1 MRILGVYIEIF
12 NYFWETFKPNFM
24 YSIILQ
30 AHHWIAFIAL
40 ALLAYATINGA
51 IGSNT
56 EKVFDDS
63 HRKINLFALISTHI
77 MLLLGIVLL
86 IISPIAQ
93 NAFADM
99 GAAMK
104 DGAIRKAVVEH
115 PTMNIIAAVLVTIG
129 NAKSKK
135 AIGNGRK
142 FKVSMIF
149 FGLALVLILS
159 RLPFEGLF

>member
-1 MRILGVYIEIF
+1 
-12 NYFWETFKPNFM
+12 M

-51 IGSNT
+51 IGSNS

-63 HRKINLFALISTHI
+63 HRKINLFALISTHT

-86 IISPIAQ
+86 IISPVAQ

-99 GAAMK
+99 GVAMK
-104 DGAIRKAVVEH
+104 DGAVRKAVVEH
-115 PTMNIIAAVLVTIG
+115 PFMNIIAAVLVTIG

-149 FGLALVLILS
+149 FGLALILILS
-159 RLPFEGLF
+159 RLPFERLF

>member
-1 MRILGVYIEIF
+1 
-12 NYFWETFKPNFM
+12 M

-40 ALLAYATINGA
+40 ALLAYATVNGA
-51 IGSNT
+51 IGSNS
-56 EKVFDDS
+56 EKAFDDS
-63 HRKINLFALISTHI
+63 HRKINLFALISTHV
-77 MLLLGIVLL
+77 MVLLGLILL
-86 IISPIAQ
+86 VISPAAQ

-104 DGAIRKAVVEH
+104 DGAVRKAIVEH
-115 PTMNIIAAVLVTIG
+115 PTMNIIAAILVTIG

-135 AIGNGRK
+135 AVGNGRK

-149 FGLALVLILS
+149 FGLALLLILS
-159 RLPFEGLF
+159 RLPFERLF

>member
-1 MRILGVYIEIF
+1 
-12 NYFWETFKPNFM
+12 M

-51 IGSNT
+51 IGSNS

-93 NAFADM
+93 TAFADM

-104 DGAIRKAVVEH
+104 DGAVRKAVVEH
-115 PTMNIIAAVLVTIG
+115 PSMNIIAAVLVTIG

-149 FGLALVLILS
+149 FGLALILILS
-159 RLPFEGLF
+159 RLPFERLF